1 MEDLL
6 VPVWTAGL
14 WSPFV
19 GLFVLGGKVIS
30 DGTRAHS
37 SGQAWAGAAVIV
49 ALIGWTA
56 YAAHPA
62 LGWPPAVALPM
73 VMVVGG
79 LLHVGGRRFDSVV
92 SSAAGLGAVLLAG
105 WWSVRPVLEGA
116 WEPRSLEVAV
126 KGTGLGWSLV
136 GVILLLWAGK
146 RLRRGDWSGWIP
158 YGRGQLVSSA
168 ALGTLAFTPG
178 VAAVLANVGR

>member
-1 MEDLL
+1 M
-6 VPVWTAGL
+6 
-14 WSPFV
+14 
-19 GLFVLGGKVIS
+19 
-30 DGTRAHS
+30 
-37 SGQAWAGAAVIV
+37 
-49 ALIGWTA
+49 
-56 YAAHPA
+56 
-62 LGWPPAVALPM
+62 
-73 VMVVGG
+73 
-79 LLHVGGRRFDSVV
+79 
-92 SSAAGLGAVLLAG
+92 LLAG

-146 RLRRGDWSGWIP
+146 RLQRGDWSGWIP

-168 ALGTLAFTPG
+168 ALGTLALTPG